1 MKLKNIFVLAA
12 LTAALVGCD
21 DIKENERFLPVELP
35 DAPETPELPGVSQP
49 KNVLIEDFTGMLCIN
64 CPNAAEKV
72 VEIQNYYGAD
82 RVIAVAIHGD
92 MPGLSGN
99 LKNDLGTEYYNR
111 WGVESL
117 PRGMVDRKGG
127 LQNYTSWMAIANEQL
142 ALQTS
147 SLSLSLEGTTF
158 DPVDRTLKV
167 NVEALCATALTANLQ
182 VWITE
187 SNIVSFQKM
196 PDGSINRNYV
206 HNHVL
211 RDAVNGSWGEAI
223 ALEPEVAT
231 EVSYDYTVPAAW
243 VAENL
248 AVVAF
253 AYNDGGVIQV
263 IEKPLSEEHG
273 E

>member
-72 VEIQNYYGAD
+72 VEIQNYYGAN

-117 PRGMVDRKGG
+117 PIGMVDRKGG
-127 LQNYTSWMAIANEQL
+127 LQNYTSWMRL
-142 ALQTS
+142 PTS
-147 SLSLSLEGTTF
+147 SWRCK
-158 DPVDRTLKV
+158 PVR
-167 NVEALCATALTANLQ
+167 
-182 VWITE
+182 
-187 SNIVSFQKM
+187 
-196 PDGSINRNYV
+196 
-206 HNHVL
+206 
-211 RDAVNGSWGEAI
+211 
-223 ALEPEVAT
+223 
-231 EVSYDYTVPAAW
+231 
-243 VAENL
+243 
-248 AVVAF
+248 
-253 AYNDGGVIQV
+253 
-263 IEKPLSEEHG
+263 
-273 E
+273 